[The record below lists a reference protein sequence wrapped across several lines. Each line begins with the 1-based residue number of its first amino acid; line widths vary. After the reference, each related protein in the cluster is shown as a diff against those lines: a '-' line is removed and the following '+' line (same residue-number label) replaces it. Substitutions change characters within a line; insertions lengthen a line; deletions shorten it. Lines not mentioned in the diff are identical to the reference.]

1 MLAGK
6 PYVWGSI
13 YCFEGQASVF
23 WEDAPDG
30 LGVNYRDLYPEP
42 PPPGMVP
49 SCAEGGV
56 LGIICASVASVMG
69 TEAIKLITGIG
80 ETLLG
85 RLLVYDA
92 LEMSYRTITIRKDPS
107 TPKITELVDYEQF
120 CGVVADDA
128 AQAAKGST
136 ITPREL
142 RDWLDSGRKLAL
154 IDVRDPVEWDI
165 VHIDGAQL
173 IPKSLIN
180 SGEGLAKL
188 PQDRTA
194 VLYCKTGVRSAEAL
208 AAVKK
213 AGFSDAVY
221 LQGGIVAWAKQMQ
234 PDMVMY

>member
-1 MLAGK
+1 
-6 PYVWGSI
+6 
-13 YCFEGQASVF
+13 
-23 WEDAPDG
+23 
-30 LGVNYRDLYPEP
+30 
-42 PPPGMVP
+42 
-49 SCAEGGV
+49 
-56 LGIICASVASVMG
+56 
-69 TEAIKLITGIG
+69 
-80 ETLLG
+80 
-85 RLLVYDA
+85 
-92 LEMSYRTITIRKDPS
+92 
-107 TPKITELVDYEQF
+107 
-120 CGVVADDA
+120 VADDA

-213 AGFSDAVY
+213 AGFSDAVH